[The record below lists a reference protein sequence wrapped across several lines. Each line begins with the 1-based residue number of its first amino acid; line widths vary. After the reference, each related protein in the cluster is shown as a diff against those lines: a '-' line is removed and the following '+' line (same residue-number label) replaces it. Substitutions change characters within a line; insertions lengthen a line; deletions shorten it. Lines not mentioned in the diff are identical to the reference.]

1 MKSIISTIKREQNV
15 VIRNEKEKN
24 LLIQGVAGSG
34 KTSIALHRIAFLL
47 YRYKNQISSQDVT
60 ILSPNKVFSDYIS
73 NVIPELGEEP
83 ICELSF
89 SDIARSA
96 LNDSICFEP
105 QKNPLEVWDT
115 NWRERVRFKSS
126 MDFVSLMEEYVEHL
140 ADRVF
145 TPNDYCF
152 DEYTVPAEWIKERFR
167 LHDKLPVKKRLT
179 AVAEDI
185 RSNLYSQ
192 MTRWVE
198 LPKVKI
204 VLKELNKMLTVK
216 NTLALY
222 KDFSVPSTQ
231 RECWFFR
238 KRTHWNGR
246 MCSPS
251 AICWQPMRDFQK
263 TGMLN
268 IW

>member
-89 SDIARSA
+89 SDIVRSA

-105 QKNPLEVWDT
+105 QKNPLEVWDK